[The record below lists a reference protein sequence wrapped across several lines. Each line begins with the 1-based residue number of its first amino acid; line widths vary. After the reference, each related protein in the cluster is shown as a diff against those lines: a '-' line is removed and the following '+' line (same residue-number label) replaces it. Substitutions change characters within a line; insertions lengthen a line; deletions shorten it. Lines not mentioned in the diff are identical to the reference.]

1 MGKKTTLSDL
11 RDELFDVLQRL
22 KDGNDPDCDKKDTID
37 IERAKAISDVSGNII
52 AAAKLEA
59 DALKFIAKNED
70 VDFVHLF
77 SKSGIAQLPENN
89 NH

>member
-11 RDELFDVLQRL
+11 RDELFDVIQRL
-22 KDGNDPDCDKKDTID
+22 KDGNDPECDIKDTIGID
-37 IERAKAISDVSGNII
+37 RAKAISEVSGKII

-59 DALKFIAKNED
+59 DALKFIARNED
-70 VDFVHLF
+70 VDLTTLF
-77 SKSGIAQLPENN
+77 TESGIAQLPENN